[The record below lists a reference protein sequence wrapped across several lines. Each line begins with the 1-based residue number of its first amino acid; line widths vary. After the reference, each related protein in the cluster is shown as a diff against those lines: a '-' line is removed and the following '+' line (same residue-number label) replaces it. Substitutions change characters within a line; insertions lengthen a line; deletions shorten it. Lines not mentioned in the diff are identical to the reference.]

1 MAGSATTQ
9 CRAAV
14 PDATAGA
21 AAVANVAANTG
32 AMASATGARVPL
44 ASLPLNAMVAAPPAG
59 GAAVA
64 APRAVPAARK
74 AQAPVRVLNDLENG
88 AGGKKRQQRGVGKAK
103 TRAASAQA
111 ASASLAKNMVAL
123 DKAGRMLSLE
133 GTVAGAA
140 ACADTHATVM
150 HVVCV
155 KGRLRHTK
163 EYKGG
168 RVSEEVKKAAKD
180 APMEVVLMTH
190 DAGEM
195 HQDRVLAEILRMVAN
210 ELDPGA
216 AETPNGVVQQTR
228 QYHIMIPDR
237 VDGMSNVDSVPF
249 VGAVERPDAGTTRD
263 LLSSVSRDAV
273 FAAMQR
279 ANPVCS
285 GAV

>member
-9 CRAAV
+9 CRVAV

-21 AAVANVAANTG
+21 AAVANVAAATG
-32 AMASATGARVPL
+32 ATASATGARVPL
-44 ASLPLNAMVAAPPAG
+44 ASLPLNASGAAPPATV
-59 GAAVA
+59 AAVG

-74 AQAPVRVLNDLENG
+74 APAPVRVLNDLEHG
-88 AGGKKRQQRGVGKAK
+88 ADRTKKQKRGVGKAK
-103 TRAASAQA
+103 TRAASSTA
-111 ASASLAKNMVAL
+111 ASASLANNMVKLA
-123 DKAGRMLSLE
+123 KAGRMLSLE

-168 RVSEEVKKAAKD
+168 RVSEEVKQAAKD
-180 APMEVVLMTH
+180 APMEVVLLTH

-195 HQDRVLAEILRMVAN
+195 HQDRDLAEILRRVAS

-216 AETPNGVVQQTR
+216 AASPHGAVEPAR
-228 QYHIMIPDR
+228 QYDVMVPDR
-237 VDGMSNVDSVPF
+237 EDGMSRVESVPF
-249 VGAVERPDAGTTRD
+249 LGAVTRPDAGTTRTWF
-263 LLSSVSRDAV
+263 LSGKNLA
-273 FAAMQR
+273 
-279 ANPVCS
+279 
-285 GAV
+285 

>member
-1 MAGSATTQ
+1 MLCCLYGVKPPGPRRPEKPSHVLCGGDGPLTSDSEHCPSLTMAGSATTQ

-64 APRAVPAARK
+64 APIRAPATRK
-74 AQAPVRVLNDLENG
+74 AQMPVRVLNDLEHG
-88 AGGKKRQQRGVGKAK
+88 ADGKKKQKRGVGKAK

-123 DKAGRMLSLE
+123 AKVGRTLSLE

-168 RVSEEVKKAAKD
+168 RVSEEVKRAAKD
-180 APMEVVLMTH
+180 APMEVVLMAH
-190 DAGEM
+190 DAGEV
-195 HQDRVLAEILRMVAN
+195 HQDRVLAGILRGVAN

-216 AETPNGVVQQTR
+216 AETPNGGVQQTP

-237 VDGMSNVDSVPF
+237 SFPPTM
-249 VGAVERPDAGTTRD
+249 
-263 LLSSVSRDAV
+263 
-273 FAAMQR
+273 AAL
-279 ANPVCS
+279 
-285 GAV
+285 

>member
-21 AAVANVAANTG
+21 AAVASVAAATG
-32 AMASATGARVPL
+32 ATASATGARVPL
-44 ASLPLNAMVAAPPAG
+44 ASLPPNAMVAAPPAG

-64 APRAVPAARK
+64 APSRPPATRK
-74 AQAPVRVLNDLENG
+74 AQAPVRVLNDLEHG
-88 AGGKKRQQRGVGKAK
+88 ADGKKQRRGVGKAK
-103 TRAASAQA
+103 ARAASAQA
-111 ASASLAKNMVAL
+111 ASASLAKNMEKLAKV
-123 DKAGRMLSLE
+123 GRTLSLE

-155 KGRLRHTK
+155 QGRLRHTK

-195 HQDRVLAEILRMVAN
+195 HQDRDLAKILLRVAST
-210 ELDPGA
+210 LDPSIAASSHGA
-216 AETPNGVVQQTR
+216 VEPAR
-228 QYHIMIPDR
+228 QYDVMVPDR
-237 VDGMSNVDSVPF
+237 VDGMSSIDSVPF
-249 VGAVERPDAGTTRD
+249 LGAVTRPDAGTTRD

-273 FAAMQR
+273 LANMQR
-279 ANPVCS
+279 ANPVRS